1 MPEAGARDSTCAFF
15 PPTPTYTGKVKGRRQ
30 TSSVGSQATPD
41 CTEKGQAVAT
51 NLKNCTLGT
60 DFFLKRY
67 LLRYNC
73 TI

>member
-1 MPEAGARDSTCAFF
+1 MCFLSPHAHIYWEG
-15 PPTPTYTGKVKGRRQ
+15 KGRRQ

-60 DFFLKRY
+60 DFFL
-67 LLRYNC
+67 
-73 TI
+73 